1 MVFLDNASTTRQ
13 KFFAK
18 DYTDDITFLNS
29 NAEYAY
35 RTRKAL
41 NQQRESIKNCLG
53 LKDGAIIFTRCATE
67 SANLFK
73 DLWDGDL
80 NFSEKEHD
88 SVYPRLRGIGKEVWI
103 QQTVNQ
109 TTGEIFNLHQ
119 ILMEHEF
126 IALDMTAGIGKVNI
140 EIPDN
145 CQAVWFSGHKF
156 HAPHIGVLWLC
167 DKLMKKCGTYREEKN
182 QFGLLHGT
190 IDVAGIV
197 ALEQALNQACY
208 TPALL
213 KKQKKWHWLVNGLK
227 HELKVAGIEYG
238 FITNPENERTNAIN
252 AIQLEGINA
261 DSLQQFLASKD
272 IYIGIGD
279 SACAAG
285 HDFRILTK
293 GYGLSQKDAEQVVRI
308 SFDEDN
314 TIADVLAF
322 VDGVKEFKEKFLG

>member
-18 DYTDDITFLNS
+18 DYTNDISFLNF

-35 RTRKAL
+35 KTRQVVNRK
-41 NQQRESIKNCLG
+41 RELIKNCLG
-53 LKDGAIIFTRCATE
+53 LKGGGILFTRCATE
-67 SANLFK
+67 SAELFAEK
-73 DLWDGDL
+73 WGLGIDCSD
-80 NFSEKEHD
+80 KEHD
-88 SVYPRLRGIGKEVWI
+88 SVYNLRRFSRRGSVWI

-109 TTGEIFNLHQ
+109 LTGEIFRIPLNVPV
-119 ILMEHEF
+119 
-126 IALDMTAGIGKVNI
+126 ALDMTAGIGKVNT
-140 EIPDN
+140 EIPNN
-145 CQAVWFSGHKF
+145 CQALWFSGHKF

-167 DKLMKKCGTYREEKN
+167 DELMKKCGAYQEEKN

-190 IDVAGIV
+190 IDAASII
-197 ALEQALNQACY
+197 ALTQALQYSCD
-208 TPALL
+208 TVSLQEKKHIWDELL
-213 KKQKKWHWLVNGLK
+213 TEIMRGFYKYNIKYSLVYQGAK
-227 HELKVAGIEYG
+227 SHAQ
-238 FITNPENERTNAIN
+238 AIN
-252 AIQLEGINA
+252 AFLLPGINA

-285 HDFRILTK
+285 HDFRVLTK

-314 TIADVLAF
+314 TMADVLAF
-322 VDGVKEFKEKFLG
+322 VDGVKEFKERFLG

>member
-18 DYTDDITFLNS
+18 DYTNDISFLNF

-35 RTRKAL
+35 KTRQVVNRK
-41 NQQRESIKNCLG
+41 RESIKNCLG
-53 LKDGAIIFTRCATE
+53 LKGGEILFTRCATE
-67 SANLFK
+67 SAELFAEK
-73 DLWDGDL
+73 WGLGIDCSD
-80 NFSEKEHD
+80 KEHD
-88 SVYPRLRGIGKEVWI
+88 SVYNLRRFSRWGSVGI

-109 TTGEIFNLHQ
+109 LTGEIFRIPLN
-119 ILMEHEF
+119 IPV
-126 IALDMTAGIGKVNI
+126 ALDMTAGIGKVNI
-140 EIPDN
+140 EIPNN

-167 DKLMKKCGTYREEKN
+167 DELMKKCGAYHEKKN

-190 IDVAGIV
+190 IDAASII
-197 ALEQALNQACY
+197 ALTQALQYSCDTASLQEKKHIWDELLTEIMRGFYKYNIKYSLVFQGAKSHAQAI
-208 TPALL
+208 TAFLL
-213 KKQKKWHWLVNGLK
+213 S
-227 HELKVAGIEYG
+227 
-238 FITNPENERTNAIN
+238 
-252 AIQLEGINA
+252 GINA

-285 HDFRILTK
+285 HDFRVLTK

-314 TIADVLAF
+314 TMADVLAF
-322 VDGVKEFKEKFLG
+322 VDGVKEFKERFLG

>member
-18 DYTDDITFLNS
+18 DYTNDISFLNS

-35 RTRKAL
+35 KTRQIVNRK
-41 NQQRESIKNCLG
+41 REIIKNCLR
-53 LKDGAIIFTRCATE
+53 LKGGEIIFTRCATE
-67 SANLFK
+67 SAELFAK
-73 DLWDGDL
+73 KWGLGIDC
-80 NFSEKEHD
+80 SKKEHD
-88 SVYPRLRGIGKEVWI
+88 SVYKLRRFSSGGSVWI

-109 TTGEIFNLHQ
+109 LTGEVFSIPRYVPV
-119 ILMEHEF
+119 
-126 IALDMTAGIGKVNI
+126 ALDMTAGIGKVNT
-140 EIPDN
+140 EIPNN

-167 DKLMKKCGTYREEKN
+167 DELMKKCGAFQEAKN

-190 IDVAGIV
+190 IDTASII
-197 ALEQALNQACY
+197 ALTQALQYSCDTVYLQEKNHILDE
-208 TPALL
+208 LL
-213 KKQKKWHWLVNGLK
+213 SEIMRGFYKHHIKYSLVYQGAK
-227 HELKVAGIEYG
+227 SHAQ
-238 FITNPENERTNAIN
+238 AIN
-252 AIQLEGINA
+252 AFLLPRINA

-285 HDFRILTK
+285 HDFRVLK
-293 GYGLSQKDAEQVVRI
+293 RGYGLSQKEAEQVVRI

-322 VDGVKEFKEKFLG
+322 VDGVKEFKERFLG

>member
-18 DYTDDITFLNS
+18 DYTDDVTFLNS

-35 RTRKAL
+35 RTRKEL
-41 NQQRESIKNCLG
+41 NQQRESIQNCLG
-53 LKDGAIIFTRCATE
+53 LKGGEIIFTRCATE
-67 SANLFK
+67 SAELFAEK
-73 DLWDGDL
+73 WGLGIDCSD
-80 NFSEKEHD
+80 KEHD
-88 SVYPRLRGIGKEVWI
+88 SVYNLRRFSSRGSVWI

-109 TTGEIFNLHQ
+109 LTGEIFRIPTNVPV
-119 ILMEHEF
+119 
-126 IALDMTAGIGKVNI
+126 ALDMTAGIGKVNT
-140 EIPDN
+140 EIPNN

-167 DKLMKKCGTYREEKN
+167 DELMKECGAYYEWKN

-190 IDVAGIV
+190 IDVAGIA
-197 ALEQALNQACY
+197 ALVKALQQSCDIVY
-208 TPALL
+208 LQEKRHIWDELL
-213 KKQKKWHWLVNGLK
+213 SEIMRGFYKHNIKYSLVYQGAK
-227 HELKVAGIEYG
+227 SHAQ
-238 FITNPENERTNAIN
+238 AIN

-285 HDFRILTK
+285 HDFRVLTR
-293 GYGLSQKDAEQVVRI
+293 GYGLSQKDAEQVIRI

-314 TIADVLAF
+314 TMADVLAF
-322 VDGVKEFKEKFLG
+322 VDGVKEFKERFLG